1 MTNPMPAMAD
11 RKYKDRVFRALFADK
26 KHLLELYNALRG
38 SDYQNPDDLEI
49 NTLDNALYI
58 GMKND
63 LSFLIDEEMEL
74 YEHQSTVN
82 PNMPLRGLLY
92 LTDLLRGYIE
102 KTGKR
107 LYGSARIKVPTP
119 HYVVFYNGMEEQPEK
134 QIAKLS
140 DSYTVKDGGEQPC
153 LEMTATI
160 LNVNLG
166 YNWSLMERCRTLHEY
181 AQFVATVRR
190 YREREEELSTAIH
203 LAIDECIQ
211 NDILAEFLRKNRA
224 EVVDML
230 LYEYNEEEF
239 IASEKELSYAD
250 GEAKGEA
257 KGEARGRSEAV
268 LELLEELGEVPDA
281 LSCEIL
287 NQKNL
292 DVLKRWLK
300 LSARAASVEEF
311 QRQMNESR

>member
-119 HYVVFYNGMEEQPEK
+119 HYVIFYNGMEEQPEK

-166 YNWSLMERCRTLHEY
+166 YNWSLMERCRALHEY

-257 KGEARGRSEAV
+257 RGRSEAV

-300 LSARAASVEEF
+300 LSVRAASVEEF